1 MGTLVKGCCLTLVS
15 TMFALF
21 VILVKITWSIYFFIA
36 MAAFNLTSSCPKL
49 ESALKRGSH
58 EPDQALY

>member
-1 MGTLVKGCCLTLVS
+1 
-15 TMFALF
+15 MFALF
-21 VILVKITWSIYFFIA
+21 VILVKITLSIYFLIA